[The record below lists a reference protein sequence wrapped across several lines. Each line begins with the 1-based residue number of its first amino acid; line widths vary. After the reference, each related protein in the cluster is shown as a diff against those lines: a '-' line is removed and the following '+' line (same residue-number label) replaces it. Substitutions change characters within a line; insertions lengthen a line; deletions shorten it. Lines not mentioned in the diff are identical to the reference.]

1 MCRNQNLYGDYL
13 VSDQLVNSN
22 NMVELS
28 RRQSLKNIQKEKPM
42 RVYFNKLKKTSRN
55 WFSCNSSGLLS
66 NSAGRISI

>member
-28 RRQSLKNIQKEKPM
+28 SRQSLKNIQKEKPM
-42 RVYFNKLKKTSRN
+42 CVYFNKLIKLVDKKCKSVNIKLIMGIET
-55 WFSCNSSGLLS
+55 
-66 NSAGRISI
+66 